1 MTIVVRVLQALLLL
15 AGLAAGIAAVTVGGM
30 AGDRVGGVCYMRDNP
45 DPSALEKV
53 PSAGCATVG
62 VYEAEAVSAVA
73 IALAGVGAMVGAV
86 AVGRM
91 APARAAAPRQAAAAA
106 PGYGPPPG
114 QYPQSGPF
122 PHQGPPTGQQPPV
135 QPGPPPGQPYGP
147 A

>member
-30 AGDRVGGVCYMRDNP
+30 AGDRVGGVCYMRESP
-45 DPSALEKV
+45 DPSSLEKV

-62 VYEAEAVSAVA
+62 VYQAEAVSAVA
-73 IALAGVGAMVGAV
+73 IALAGIGAMVGAV

-91 APARAAAPRQAAAAA
+91 APARAAAPRPGAA
-106 PGYGPPPG
+106 PHGYGPPLPQHQPG
-114 QYPQSGPF
+114 GPF
-122 PHQGPPTGQQPPV
+122 PQQGPPTGQQPPI
-135 QPGPPPGQPYGP
+135 PPGQPYGP